1 MKLAEQPTLK
11 KPTLTE
17 QCSDEVAK
25 SVSIGDPL
33 VLCLSHLCAHYGRSR
48 SETVLLQGLPLTD
61 GNIGIEM
68 FLRAAKRQGLT
79 GKVIKRPLEDIP
91 EEVLPVILIL
101 KDETPCVLIKTESGD
116 QLCVMDPKNEGKI
129 THISRNEVSELYSGF
144 AIFIQPDQ
152 NFATGKNGSSVK
164 VTADWFWSAIRNSRW
179 SYIQVGIAS
188 VFINLFVLAS
198 PVFVMNVY
206 DRVIPNNAIE
216 TGWVLAIGITIVYL
230 FDFILRML
238 RTVFID
244 FAGKKA
250 DIILACRIFDQL
262 LDLKISARPKSAG
275 GMANTLREFETVR
288 DFFTS
293 ATLASFVDLP
303 FVFLF
308 ILIIWVINPALGVA
322 VSIIALLAVIVG
334 LLLQAPLRNAV
345 EKYMQDGED
354 KHGVLVETLA
364 GLETIKAI
372 GGDGRMR
379 MMWESLVGKS
389 AQSSKESK
397 FYTSVAQTSVQFLQ
411 HMTTVVVVMIGMFL
425 SADGTM
431 TAGSLFAAVLLAG
444 RAIGPMA
451 QVSQLM
457 VRYHSAIRS
466 YRTLDKVMK
475 MPVDRPEGRDLLT
488 REHLLG
494 EVQFQNVTF
503 SYPEQSVPALKEVSL
518 NIKKGD
524 KIGIIGRI
532 GSGKSTIAKLLLG
545 LYEAEEGL
553 VKLDGID
560 SRQLEPNDLRRNI
573 GYVPQDPFL
582 FRGTLRENITIAAP
596 YATDQMVIEVAEIS
610 GVARFAHDH
619 PLGYDMLVGEGGS
632 GISGGQRQQIALARA
647 LLLHPPIL
655 VMDEP
660 TSSVD
665 SGTEN
670 EIIAK
675 LGEFTSN
682 STLVLITHKPSLLK
696 IVDRLIVVDGGKVVA
711 DGKRAVILEALASG
725 RINATNTRMG
735 ANE

>member
-1 MKLAEQPTLK
+1 MKAAKQTTIK
-11 KPTLTE
+11 KTTLTE

-25 SVSIGDPL
+25 SISIGDPL
-33 VLCLSHLCAHYGRSR
+33 VLCLSHLCAHYGRPR
-48 SETVLLQGLPLTD
+48 SETVLLQGLPHTD
-61 GNIGIEM
+61 ENIGIEM

-79 GKVIKRPLEDIP
+79 GKVVKRPLEDIP
-91 EEVLPVILIL
+91 EEVLPAILIL
-101 KDETPCVLIKTESGD
+101 KDDTPCVLVKTGLD
-116 QLCVMDPKNEGKI
+116 NRLCVMNPKNDGNL
-129 THISRNEVSELYSGF
+129 THMSQEEASELYSGF
-144 AIFIQPDQ
+144 VIFIQPDQ
-152 NFATGKNGSSVK
+152 TIEAGKSNSTEKVK
-164 VTADWFWSAIRNSRW
+164 EDWFWSAIRNNRW

-198 PVFVMNVY
+198 PIFVMNVY
-206 DRVIPNNAIE
+206 DRVIPNNALE
-216 TGWVLAIGITIVYL
+216 TGWVLAIGVTIVYL
-230 FDFILRML
+230 FDFLLRML

-250 DIILACRIFDQL
+250 DVILACRIFDQL
-262 LDLKISARPKSAG
+262 LNLKIIARPKSSG

-303 FVFLF
+303 FVILF
-308 ILIIWVINPALGVA
+308 ILIIWIINPTLGVA
-322 VSIIALLAVIVG
+322 VSVIALLAVIVG
-334 LLLQAPLRNAV
+334 LLVQSPLRDAV
-345 EKYMQDGED
+345 EKYMKEGED

-379 MMWESLVGKS
+379 MMWEDLVGKS

-397 FYTSVAQTSVQFLQ
+397 FYTSLAQSSVQFLQ
-411 HMTTVVVVMIGMFL
+411 HMTTVIVIVIGMIL
-425 SADGTM
+425 SADGLM

-466 YRTLDKVMK
+466 YRAINKVME

-503 SYPEQSVPALKEVSL
+503 SYPEQSVPALKDVS
-518 NIKKGD
+518 IKINKGD
-524 KIGIIGRI
+524 KVGIIGRI
-532 GSGKSTIAKLLLG
+532 GSGKSTIAKLILG

-560 SRQLEPNDLRRNI
+560 NRQLEPGDLRRNI

-582 FRGTLRENITIAAP
+582 FRGTLRENITI
-596 YATDQMVIEVAEIS
+596 
-610 GVARFAHDH
+610 H
-619 PLGYDMLVGEGGS
+619 
-632 GISGGQRQQIALARA
+632 
-647 LLLHPPIL
+647 
-655 VMDEP
+655 
-660 TSSVD
+660 
-665 SGTEN
+665 
-670 EIIAK
+670 
-675 LGEFTSN
+675 
-682 STLVLITHKPSLLK
+682 
-696 IVDRLIVVDGGKVVA
+696 
-711 DGKRAVILEALASG
+711 
-725 RINATNTRMG
+725 
-735 ANE
+735 